1 MPPSIARL
9 LPLLLAV
16 AVGVLCDE
24 GPVTID
30 QSDEYKQQRVCARR
44 CFVDWND
51 PGYPIAEEISCPTF
65 RVQNDCFCRP
75 YLQQQ
80 AHQFVYTC
88 ISTRCGA
95 SDDIS
100 VATKIYDDYCTSN
113 GYTMTQK
120 TPPSETQGAPSI
132 TSSTPG
138 RPTSPSNP
146 SQTSGSIPP
155 APTTTS
161 ASGGAREQSSDTSG
175 DDGGAREQSSDT
187 SGDDGG
193 AREQSSDTSGDDGGG
208 NKLSGGELA
217 GIIVG
222 VISAVATVIG
232 VFFAWKTYKKSKDKG
247 TSQTPEV
254 RGHPGWN

>member
-1 MPPSIARL
+1 MSAPLKSPADDIYRSHATMPSMARL
-9 LPLLLAV
+9 LPLLLAAV
-16 AVGVLCDE
+16 AGVLCDD

-30 QSDEYKQQRVCARR
+30 QSDVYKQQRVCARQ
-44 CFVDWND
+44 CFVEFKD
-51 PGYPIAEEISCPTF
+51 PGYPIAQEISCPTF

-100 VATKIYDDYCTSN
+100 VATKLYDDYCTSN
-113 GYTMTQK
+113 GFITTQNA
-120 TPPSETQGAPSI
+120 PPSETEGAPPI
-132 TSSTPG
+132 TSLATPG
-138 RPTSPSNP
+138 RITPPSNP
-146 SQTSGSIPP
+146 SPTSGSSPP
-155 APTTTS
+155 APKTTFTS
-161 ASGGAREQSSDTSG
+161 SSGGTGEQKSN
-175 DDGGAREQSSDT
+175 
-187 SGDDGG
+187 
-193 AREQSSDTSGDDGGG
+193 SGDDGGG
-208 NKLSGGELA
+208 GTRLSGGELA

-222 VISAVATVIG
+222 VVSAVATVIG